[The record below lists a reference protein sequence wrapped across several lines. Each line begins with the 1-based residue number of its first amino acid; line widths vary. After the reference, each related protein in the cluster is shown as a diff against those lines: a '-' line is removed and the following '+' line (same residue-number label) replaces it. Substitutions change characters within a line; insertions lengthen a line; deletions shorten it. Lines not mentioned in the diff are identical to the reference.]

1 MLRMEMIIDAKA
13 QLGEGP
19 LWDVTEERLY
29 WIDSLGPAVHSCD
42 LKGDSRRTWPLPEP
56 IGSLALRHKGDGA
69 VLALKSGFHFLD
81 FISGEVTRIVDPDP
95 GKPRIRMNDGKVDRR
110 GRFIAGSMHCPESE
124 GLGSLYRLDT
134 DLSVHKLD
142 KDIICSN
149 GPAFSPDGRT
159 LYFNDSVR
167 RVIYAY
173 DYDLDS
179 GAASNRRVFVSTE
192 QEQGAPDGGTVDAE
206 GYIWSAQIISGR
218 IVRYAPDGKVDR
230 IIEFPAA
237 LLTSVMFGGPNLD
250 VLYVTTMGKFS
261 PGVADFLRKNPV
273 PAGKSVWP
281 GEYGVGALFA
291 VHGLGVRGIAEPRFA
306 G

>member
-1 MLRMEMIIDAKA
+1 MVDIRLLIDG
-13 QLGEGP
+13 QNNLGEGP
-19 LWDVTEERLY
+19 LWDVAEQKLY
-29 WIDSLGPAVHSCD
+29 WVDSIDRWIFRVDADGQNLEKWRV
-42 LKGDSRRTWPLPEP
+42 PED
-56 IGSLALRHKGDGA
+56 IGSMALRKNGGA
-69 VLALKSGFHFLD
+69 VLSLRNGFHTFDFKSGNATLIHD
-81 FISGEVTRIVDPDP
+81 PEPGMNDNRI
-95 GKPRIRMNDGKVDRR
+95 NDGKVDRR

-124 GLGSLYRLDT
+124 GLGSLYRLDP
-134 DLSVHKLD
+134 DLSCHKLD
-142 KDIICSN
+142 KDIVCSN

-192 QEQGAPDGGTVDAE
+192 QEQGAPDGGTVDSE
-206 GYIWSAQIISGR
+206 GYVWSAQIISGR
-218 IVRYAPDGKVDR
+218 IVRYTPDGKVDR

-250 VLYVTTMGKFS
+250 ILYVTTMGKFS

-281 GEYGVGALFA
+281 GEYGVGALFS
-291 VHGLGVRGIAEPRFA
+291 VHGLGVKGIAEPRFA